1 MQIHETIPEIKAYIR
16 RTRIPVKAKENY
28 NLWGP
33 ELRALRNMA
42 SDGYV
47 SNDVW
52 DAIGL
57 AYDFGMARGYRAA
70 RAGVRK

>member
-1 MQIHETIPEIKAYIR
+1 MQIHETIPEIKAYIH
-16 RTRIPVKAKENY
+16 RTKIPAKAKENY

-42 SDGYV
+42 GV
-47 SNDVW
+47 MVTNEVW

-70 RAGVRK
+70 KAEARR